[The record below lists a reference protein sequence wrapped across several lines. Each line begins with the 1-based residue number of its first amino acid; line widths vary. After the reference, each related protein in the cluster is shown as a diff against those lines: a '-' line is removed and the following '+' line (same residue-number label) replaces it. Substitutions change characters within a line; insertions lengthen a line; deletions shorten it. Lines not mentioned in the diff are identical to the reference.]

1 MYIYSIYIIFLNWVI
16 KPINCQL
23 LGRWIR
29 WRVDSFILEPGN
41 WRQSHAV
48 QNLIKENRS
57 EYDFNLASW
66 HFHQH
71 FPPSLELAS
80 YPPNPMLSFFP
91 KKNSPL
97 GWKPHFQTTPVAC
110 ICMLASRNAL
120 TTASSL
126 DLSVSC
132 DETHWIPMIWW
143 EMMGMYIYIYIYIY
157 IVYIICNLLCVYH
170 ILSVYIYIYICVCN
184 ELQYISIV
192 ILEVKPSLSSI
203 QPVLPTLGCVSA
215 LPEACNDRWEWNPP
229 TGPLQLSFSGV
240 FLQMVHP
247 KIIQKL
253 RFWDVF
259 SRKPID

>member
-1 MYIYSIYIIFLNWVI
+1 MIILYIYVYIVYTLYSLIEWSNQSIV
-16 KPINCQL
+16 KL

-97 GWKPHFQTTPVAC
+97 GMKAPFPDNP
-110 ICMLASRNAL
+110 SRLHLHVGITQRTDDRIILGLVRILWWN
-120 TTASSL
+120 SL
-126 DLSVSC
+126 DPN
-132 DETHWIPMIWW
+132 D
-143 EMMGMYIYIYIYIY
+143 MMGNDGNVHIYIYCIYY
-157 IVYIICNLLCVYH
+157 
-170 ILSVYIYIYICVCN
+170 
-184 ELQYISIV
+184 
-192 ILEVKPSLSSI
+192 
-203 QPVLPTLGCVSA
+203 
-215 LPEACNDRWEWNPP
+215 
-229 TGPLQLSFSGV
+229 
-240 FLQMVHP
+240 M
-247 KIIQKL
+247 
-253 RFWDVF
+253 
-259 SRKPID
+259 